1 MFVLP
6 KDPKWK
12 DGPPEAI
19 DHFLK
24 FVSAHLGDA
33 WTVKLS
39 AYDSIA
45 PENLDNISAK
55 VQASYRD
62 LEVSITR
69 HGGFDTVLVGLKG
82 DSQMFPFE
90 DLAAMCGWTHKAKV
104 LALANKTPEP
114 SNPLVPLNKALR
126 TLNQSRG
133 ELIAEIKNPE
143 FRAQLQSFAEEFA
156 ERLFGN
162 SDGSER

>member
-24 FVSAHLGDA
+24 IVSAHLGDA

-62 LEVSITR
+62 VEVSITR
-69 HGGFDTVLVGLKG
+69 HGGFDTVLVGKKG
-82 DSQMFPFE
+82 DSQTFPFE
-90 DLAAMCGWTHKAKV
+90 DLAAVCGWTHKAKV

-114 SNPLVPLNKALR
+114 FNPLVPLNKALR
-126 TLNQSRG
+126 TLNRSRDD
-133 ELIAEIKNPE
+133 LITQLKSSD
-143 FRAQLQSFAEEFA
+143 FRARLDRFSDEFA
-156 ERLFGN
+156 QRLFRH
-162 SDGSER
+162 SRGSER